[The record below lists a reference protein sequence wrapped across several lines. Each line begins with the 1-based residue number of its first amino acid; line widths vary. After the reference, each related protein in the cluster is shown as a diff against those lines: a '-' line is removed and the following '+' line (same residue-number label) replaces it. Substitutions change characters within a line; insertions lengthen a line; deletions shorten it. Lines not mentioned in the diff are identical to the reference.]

1 MRSVAAFSTALSTA
15 LLLTACGTM
24 EVGERNFLRPDKP
37 GAPAAPRLDMAALVK
52 SGGASDETIATPDGA
67 VLRGVRL
74 RQGSNVRVVLYFGGN
89 MFHLDQHGK
98 DVLPLLA
105 SCGLDVA
112 VFDYRGYGRSSG
124 VPTLANM
131 SADALRVFDHV
142 SAQYPG
148 GVIVHGQSLGSFM
161 AAHVVQHR
169 PAARA
174 VVLEATSSTV
184 REWVDAN
191 VPWYA
196 RLVTRV
202 EVAPA
207 LRSVDNV
214 AAVSRYQGA
223 SLVLVGEN
231 DKVTPPQLARK
242 VFDAIPGQ
250 PKQWFIAPGA
260 GHNGIFGH
268 KTVMPVYCGF
278 VNSTS

>member
-1 MRSVAAFSTALSTA
+1 MRSIAIFSAA
-15 LLLTACGTM
+15 LLLTACGTL
-24 EVGERNFLRPDKP
+24 EVGERNFIRPDKA
-37 GAPAAPRLDMAALVK
+37 GAPAATRLDLTALVP
-52 SGGASDETIATPDGA
+52 SGSASDQTIATPDGA
-67 VLRGVRL
+67 TLRGVRL
-74 RQGSNVRVVLYFGGN
+74 QRPGNTRAVLYFGGN

-98 DVLPLLA
+98 QVLPLLA
-105 SCGLDVA
+105 SCGADVA

-124 VPTLANM
+124 VPTLANL
-131 SADALRVFDHV
+131 ADDALRVYDHV

-161 AAHVVQHR
+161 AGHVVQHR

-214 AAVSRYQGA
+214 AAVSRYLGS

-250 PKQWFIAPGA
+250 SKKWFIAPGA

-268 KTVMPVYCGF
+268 KEVMPVYCSF
-278 VNSTS
+278 VSSTS

>member
-1 MRSVAAFSTALSTA
+1 MRSIAVLCAA
-15 LLLTACGTM
+15 LLLSACGAM
-24 EVGERNFLRPDKP
+24 QVGERNFIRPDKV
-37 GAPAAPRLDMAALVK
+37 GGPAAPRLDIAALAP
-52 SGGASDETIATPDGA
+52 SASASDESLATPDGA
-67 VLRGVRL
+67 VLRGMRL
-74 RQGSNVRVVLYFGGN
+74 RQGSHARVILYFGGN

-124 VPTLANM
+124 APTLANM
-131 SADALRVFDHV
+131 AADALRVFDHV

-148 GVIVHGQSLGSFM
+148 GIIVHGQSLGSFM

-202 EVAPA
+202 EVEPA

-250 PKQWFIAPGA
+250 SKKWFMAPGA

-268 KTVMPVYCGF
+268 KDVMPVYCGF
-278 VNSTS
+278 VNSAL